1 MNNNLRQQSL
11 FPPETPIPLMT
22 VDDIYMS
29 ANQLLLSQLK
39 EDRRIEIKSAGI
51 HAKELGE
58 YFSMWANTNP
68 DGGLI
73 VVGIE
78 NDTTLTGCLKVSQ
91 DHINQLEKAGYNF
104 APEAKYEHKRVSVTL
119 PNKKIDYVLLIRV
132 YYRESGGVVKTT
144 NGQAFLRV
152 GDSKTKLTDA
162 EIREIEIDRGHIDF
176 EKEPCGLLYPD
187 DFNVELIAKYVN
199 KYVLNR
205 QLAGNHTTEDILQIS
220 HLGKINQHRFIPNNA
235 CALLFAKDPK
245 EKFPGCKIR
254 FLRFDGETEGT
265 GEKWNA
271 VKDIWVDGGS
281 VPSLIV
287 ETEKVLDAQVREFSR
302 FGSDGIFYTHPEYPK
317 AAWYET
323 IVNASVHRSYTQRN
337 MPIMVKMF
345 DNRLVIESPGS
356 FPPLV
361 TPENIYDMHNPR
373 NPHLMTAMYYLDFV
387 KCAHEGTR
395 RIRDTMQT
403 MNLPKPTF
411 EQKEINAGLVRVT
424 LQNDIRHRKVW
435 VDKDASEILG
445 ISVSSTLS
453 ETEKRIVNFIAEHEK
468 ISVSQAQRLT
478 GKSWHTCKKILKSLE
493 DRNIVFAKRS
503 SALPNGDPGARYFL
517 ESQED
522 S

>member
-1 MNNNLRQQSL
+1 MNNNHKQQNL

-22 VDDIYMS
+22 VDDIYNS
-29 ANQLLLSQLK
+29 ANQSLITELK
-39 EDRRIEIKSAGI
+39 EDRRIEIKSAGT

-58 YFSMWANTNP
+58 YFSMWANTKP

-73 VVGIE
+73 IIGIE
-78 NDTTLTGCLKVSQ
+78 NDKNLTGCLKVSQ
-91 DHINQLEKAGYNF
+91 DHINQLEKAGINF
-104 APEAKYEHKRVSVTL
+104 APDAKYEHKRVSVTL
-119 PNKKIDYVLLIRV
+119 SNKKLDYVLLIRV
-132 YYRESGGVVKTT
+132 YYRESSGVVKTT
-144 NGQAFLRV
+144 NGQAFIRV

-176 EKEPCGLLYPD
+176 EKEPCGLFYPD
-187 DFNVELIAKYVN
+187 DFNIELISRYVN
-199 KYVLNR
+199 KYVANR
-205 QLAGNHTTEDILQIS
+205 QLSGTHTTEDILQIS
-220 HLGKINQHRFIPNNA
+220 HLGKINNHRFTPNNA

-302 FGSDGIFYTHPEYPK
+302 LGSDGIFYTHPEYPK

-345 DNRLVIESPGS
+345 DNRLVIESPGG

-395 RIRDTMQT
+395 RIRDTMEAI
-403 MNLPKPTF
+403 NLPKPTF
-411 EQKEINAGLVRVT
+411 EQKEISAGLVRVT

-445 ISVSSTLS
+445 ISISSNLN
-453 ETEKRIVNFIAEHEK
+453 EAEKRIVNFVAEHEK
-468 ISVSQAQRLT
+468 ISVSQTSRLT
-478 GKSWHTCKKILKSLE
+478 GKSWHTCKKILAGLE
-493 DRNIVFAKRS
+493 ERGVLEAKRS
-503 SALPNGDPGARYFL
+503 AALPNRDPGARYFL
-517 ESQED
+517 KNRKE
-522 S
+522 